1 MKKPILLLLFV
12 ALAFGCKQENTK
24 KEPKTIQDTELT
36 TYYLIRHAEKDRS
49 DPTNKDPDLTPRGL
63 ERAKSWG
70 AFFDSIPIQQVYST
84 NYKRTQETA
93 RYTAL
98 RHNLMVEMYDPANLY
113 SEDFQTLT
121 YGQTVLIVG
130 HSNTTPK
137 FVNAITGKNT
147 YYDMADND
155 NSTLFKVSVQNGQ
168 SKVKMYTI
176 E

>member
-1 MKKPILLLLFV
+1 MKKPILLLLLL
-12 ALAFGCKQENTK
+12 ALVIGCKQEKTK
-24 KEPKTIQDTELT
+24 EATKPIQDTELT

-49 DPTNKDPDLTPRGL
+49 DPTNEDPDLTPRGL

-98 RHNLMVEMYDPANLY
+98 RHNLMVEMYDPNDLY

-147 YYDMADND
+147 YFDMADND
-155 NSTLFKVSVQNGQ
+155 NSTMWKVRVQNGQ
-168 SKVKMYTI
+168 AKVNMYKI